1 MEIKN
6 TAEKYYGYCFKLL
19 LILAFATAAVVAV
32 PLLAAYFTGEMDA
45 EEMTFVY
52 WTLGITIGLCF
63 IVPTIYYLVQF
74 LYYRKVELTDVQE
87 ALLSGTST
95 GHSRAIGFRAEIEV
109 DGVVRTITT
118 KRVFTADRMGPTR
131 LDDYA
136 GKVKRIGYNRDR
148 DEFIVLADE

>member
-19 LILAFATAAVVAV
+19 LILAVATAAIFAV

-45 EEMTFVY
+45 EEMTFVC
-52 WTLGITIGLCF
+52 WVLGATLGLCF
-63 IVPTIYYLVQF
+63 VIPTVYYLVQF

-109 DGVVRTITT
+109 DGVTRSIIT
-118 KRVFTADRMGPTR
+118 KRVFSADRMSPTK